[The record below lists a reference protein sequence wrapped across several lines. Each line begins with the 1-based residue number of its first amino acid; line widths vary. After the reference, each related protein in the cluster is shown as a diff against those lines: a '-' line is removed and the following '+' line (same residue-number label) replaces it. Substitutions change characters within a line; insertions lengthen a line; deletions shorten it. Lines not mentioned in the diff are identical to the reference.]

1 MDLEKLKKDTQVII
15 DDVIKQTEI
24 KAGQVFVLG
33 LSSSEAFASPCINL
47 HFPLHSNSGFALFSQ
62 SSLEI

>member
-24 KAGQVFVLG
+24 KEL
-33 LSSSEAFASPCINL
+33 E
-47 HFPLHSNSGFALFSQ
+47 
-62 SSLEI
+62 LEIEELRTEVTKLKECLVELKRAVIGW

>member
-33 LSSSEAFASPCINL
+33 LSSSEVNGGLIRSEEHTSELQSPWN
-47 HFPLHSNSGFALFSQ
+47 
-62 SSLEI
+62 